1 MRFIIGSLLALMI
14 VAGCAESPPPQ
25 TASDSRSPA
34 VEAVNPAP
42 TAEDAALTVD
52 EEPAEPERNE
62 QHKES
67 PELAQSEQDAK
78 VSQPDASSEQ
88 PDPKVMAKGK
98 TSEDSSQTVAKTD
111 DQPVETTTE
120 KPSEKQK
127 PDADDGKTAKS
138 DLEDQKSSKSTDIAS
153 IDMST
158 LTAEQRFAVLRAQAM
173 GQPIPTFGKGPPKEI
188 KLLVPEKDFVRDPQ
202 HDALRVTFDDIDL
215 LKTLNMEPVPL
226 DALEYFPEWLKNLD
240 GKRIILRGW
249 MFPAGRDDGIS
260 TFMFVRDSGLCCFGS
275 NPKIY
280 DKLAVT
286 MREGVTTKYIEGR
299 PFDVVATLRIDPEIL
314 DDEWWWLFHL
324 DDALVIDK

>member
-1 MRFIIGSLLALMI
+1 M
-14 VAGCAESPPPQ
+14 
-25 TASDSRSPA
+25 
-34 VEAVNPAP
+34 
-42 TAEDAALTVD
+42 
-52 EEPAEPERNE
+52 
-62 QHKES
+62 
-67 PELAQSEQDAK
+67 SEQDAK
-78 VSQPDASSEQ
+78 VSEPESSSEQ
-88 PDPKVMAKGK
+88 SGPKVMVKEG
-98 TSEDSSQTVAKTD
+98 TVEDTTLTAAKTD
-111 DQPVETTTE
+111 GQSAATEEPKQTE
-120 KPSEKQK
+120 KPVKVDGNATQSDEDDK
-127 PDADDGKTAKS
+127 PG
-138 DLEDQKSSKSTDIAS
+138 KSTDIAS

-188 KLLVPEKDFVRDPQ
+188 KLLVPNKDFVRDPQ

>member
-1 MRFIIGSLLALMI
+1 MRFTIGSLLALML
-14 VAGCAESPPPQ
+14 VMGCADSPQ
-25 TASDSRSPA
+25 QNSTTDSVSPSLEDVSPA
-34 VEAVNPAP
+34 PPTENAEELAEIKESEQKSPEAVINQ
-42 TAEDAALTVD
+42 DGQ
-52 EEPAEPERNE
+52 NE
-62 QHKES
+62 MAKES
-67 PELAQSEQDAK
+67 ISENSTPK
-78 VSQPDASSEQ
+78 VSKA
-88 PDPKVMAKGK
+88 
-98 TSEDSSQTVAKTD
+98 D
-111 DQPVETTTE
+111 DQPAETLTENSKQSE
-120 KPSEKQK
+120 KPQPLENN
-127 PDADDGKTAKS
+127 AKTAQAETDDDKPNTT
-138 DLEDQKSSKSTDIAS
+138 TDIAS

-188 KLLVPEKDFVRDPQ
+188 KLLVPDKDFVRDPQ